1 MIISGVT
8 TTTFSFPRSSWSAPV
23 PACLVELRTD
33 NGLTGTAV
41 GPSDIG
47 ASIDKTVRDVL
58 SGADPRTVV
67 MLWQEMAA
75 SDADP
80 RAIAALD
87 VALWDVRAKMNDEP
101 LWKTLGGIR
110 PCANSFAADCD
121 SMPAIGGFHE
131 GELRLSEDLD
141 DDIRR
146 LGVMAEMLSAGH
158 RAPVLMLDAEG
169 RWTANEAIEH
179 IGRIEN
185 EFDVTWVAVP
195 VPMSDVHGLKQVS
208 ENIAAAVCAG
218 GKLHSASE
226 FLPYFQTMAMDVV
239 QLDISNT
246 GITGALQIAD
256 TAYGLELPVTLCA
269 SPGNM
274 AAHVA
279 AVIPNFMSLEVADA
293 RSANGIISS
302 DVRIEDGR
310 AIAGDMPG
318 NGLTVDPGAVG

>member
-8 TTTFSFPRSSWSAPV
+8 TTTFAFPRSSSSAPA

-41 GPSDIG
+41 APPDVG
-47 ASIDKTVRDVL
+47 AVIEKTVHDVL
-58 SGADPRTVV
+58 SGADPRAVV
-67 MLWQEMAA
+67 MLWHEMAA
-75 SDADP
+75 SSTNP
-80 RAIAALD
+80 KAIAALD
-87 VALWDVRAKMNDEP
+87 IALWDIKAKINDEP

-110 PCANSFAADCD
+110 PRANSFAADCD

-131 GELRLSEDLD
+131 GRLRLSEDLD
-141 DDIRR
+141 GDIRR
-146 LGVMAEMLSAGH
+146 LGVMAEKLSTSH
-158 RAPVLMLDAEG
+158 RVPVLMIDADA
-169 RWTANEAIEH
+169 RWTADEAIEH

-185 EFDVTWVAVP
+185 EFDITWVEAP
-195 VPMSDVHGLKQVS
+195 VPAPDVHGLKRVS
-208 ENIAAAVCAG
+208 DNVAAAVCGG
-218 GKLHSASE
+218 GKLHSASD
-226 FLPYFQTMAMDVV
+226 FLPYFQVMAIDVV
-239 QLDISNT
+239 QLDLSNT

-279 AVIPNFMSLEVADA
+279 AVLPNFMSLEVADA
-293 RSANGIISS
+293 RSANGVISS
-302 DVRIEDGR
+302 DVKIESGR

-318 NGLTVDPGAVG
+318 NGLTIDPGAVG